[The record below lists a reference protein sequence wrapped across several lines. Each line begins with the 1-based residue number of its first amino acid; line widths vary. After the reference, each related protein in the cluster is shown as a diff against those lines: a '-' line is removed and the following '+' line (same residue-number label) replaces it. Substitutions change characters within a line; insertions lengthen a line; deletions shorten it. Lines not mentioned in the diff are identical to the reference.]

1 MCSDPVSPAV
11 RHWPHT
17 GLSPGRPQR
26 GAPSRARRGPFQ
38 KHVPWVLP
46 QNLDNE
52 VTTHPWQGREA
63 RMCRVEA
70 EAGRGLARGVFELT
84 FSSAL
89 LTPCE
94 RLEHRGEPKEGDD
107 WPPRNSAAPPDA
119 SPVFSCFSSF
129 CILGL
134 DLSHVTVWMIF
145 FMAGRHH
152 LSKQMLRA
160 EGRYATRRGA
170 SQSPPRARLARA
182 RHPVASADVVP
193 SFQTLSLITQL
204 FPHRTDFAHSGV
216 CERLPLSAAAWSQK
230 SGRGHQTR
238 VSHFFLRRAWDKPR
252 SKPGKRAHARLSRGL
267 NFCVAGT
274 FSTMEEQRRLLDELE
289 VKSCRRGT
297 VMEKEAA
304 RSHAP
309 RYLLLVLMGSSGT
322 FYLRYVAIHMSPV
335 QAFETRSPCGDA
347 GWPLAGGQG
356 VTVLAPH
363 VAPSSCPGSS
373 PRPVASVGPRG
384 LRPRGDGVYDR
395 DFLRSVSF
403 SLFRASW

>member
-145 FMAGRHH
+145 FHGRQTPPLQTNAAGRRQVCH
-152 LSKQMLRA
+152 S
-160 EGRYATRRGA
+160 EGGFSVTAA
-170 SQSPPRARLARA
+170 SPAGEGPPPCR
-182 RHPVASADVVP
+182 
-193 SFQTLSLITQL
+193 
-204 FPHRTDFAHSGV
+204 
-216 CERLPLSAAAWSQK
+216 
-230 SGRGHQTR
+230 
-238 VSHFFLRRAWDKPR
+238 
-252 SKPGKRAHARLSRGL
+252 
-267 NFCVAGT
+267 FC
-274 FSTMEEQRRLLDELE
+274 
-289 VKSCRRGT
+289 
-297 VMEKEAA
+297 
-304 RSHAP
+304 
-309 RYLLLVLMGSSGT
+309 
-322 FYLRYVAIHMSPV
+322 
-335 QAFETRSPCGDA
+335 
-347 GWPLAGGQG
+347 
-356 VTVLAPH
+356 
-363 VAPSSCPGSS
+363 
-373 PRPVASVGPRG
+373 
-384 LRPRGDGVYDR
+384 
-395 DFLRSVSF
+395 
-403 SLFRASW
+403 

>member
-182 RHPVASADVVP
+182 RHPVA
-193 SFQTLSLITQL
+193 
-204 FPHRTDFAHSGV
+204 V
-216 CERLPLSAAAWSQK
+216 C
-230 SGRGHQTR
+230 
-238 VSHFFLRRAWDKPR
+238 
-252 SKPGKRAHARLSRGL
+252 
-267 NFCVAGT
+267 
-274 FSTMEEQRRLLDELE
+274 
-289 VKSCRRGT
+289 
-297 VMEKEAA
+297 
-304 RSHAP
+304 
-309 RYLLLVLMGSSGT
+309 
-322 FYLRYVAIHMSPV
+322 
-335 QAFETRSPCGDA
+335 
-347 GWPLAGGQG
+347 
-356 VTVLAPH
+356 
-363 VAPSSCPGSS
+363 
-373 PRPVASVGPRG
+373 
-384 LRPRGDGVYDR
+384 
-395 DFLRSVSF
+395 
-403 SLFRASW
+403 